1 MRVVVG
7 SGRNRHV
14 FDVPSIKDKVGREQM
29 AEDMKNFLFR
39 PKLLERS
46 T

>member
-14 FDVPSIKDKVGREQM
+14 FDVPARTDRIGREKM
-29 AEDMKNFLFR
+29 AEDIKAFLFR
-39 PKLLERS
+39 PALLNKGN
-46 T
+46 